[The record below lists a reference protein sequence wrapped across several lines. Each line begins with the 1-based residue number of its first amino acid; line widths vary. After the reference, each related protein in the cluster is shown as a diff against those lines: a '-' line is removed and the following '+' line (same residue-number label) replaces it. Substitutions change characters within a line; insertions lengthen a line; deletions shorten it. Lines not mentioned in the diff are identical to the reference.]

1 MFWGLLISLFFIF
14 KSVVLADDV
23 SISWKGVPSSASL
36 NTQFDLQVKIV
47 GTAGTTYYLRA
58 DGGTDCTM
66 EQLKTSNNKW
76 LNSCNIGTSDMQSI
90 TLDNSGSGDEIL
102 RLRETSSSGTKT
114 LYSYVYDANKTLL
127 STSTASSITIN
138 AITPTSTTTPTLT
151 PTPTPTLAVTLT
163 PTPTPTKIL
172 TPTPTSAP
180 VIEPTAVLEPT
191 AAVMSE
197 GITQTPIDSSKKS
210 KSFADY
216 LPIILV
222 MLGLIMFI
230 GPVFGPKIVEK
241 IKSKR
246 KGPPQEPPQLLEHF
260 KTQQPTSIKEV
271 TSNGE
276 DFPFER

>member
-1 MFWGLLISLFFIF
+1 MFWGLLFSLFFVF
-14 KSVVLADDV
+14 KSFVFADDV
-23 SISWKGVPSSASL
+23 SISWKGIPSSASL

-47 GTAGTTYYLRA
+47 GAAGTTYYLRA
-58 DGGTDCTM
+58 DDGTDCTM
-66 EQLKTSNNKW
+66 EQLKTSSNRW

-102 RLRETSSSGTKT
+102 RLREISSSGSKT

-138 AITPTSTTTPTLT
+138 AITPTLTPTLT
-151 PTPTPTLAVTLT
+151 PTPTVAVTST
-163 PTPTPTKIL
+163 PSPTPTKVL

-180 VIEPTAVLEPT
+180 IIEPTAVLEPT
-191 AAVMSE
+191 ATVVNQGDAQNVD
-197 GITQTPIDSSKKS
+197 DSSKES
-210 KSFADY
+210 KSSKNY
-216 LPIILV
+216 LPIVLV
-222 MLGLIMFI
+222 MLGLVMFI

-260 KTQQPTSIKEV
+260 KSQQPISTKEITSD
-271 TSNGE
+271 GE
-276 DFPFER
+276 DFPSER